1 MSTFPSY
8 TPTSRRFTPGVYPQ
22 KTYRTLS
29 GISARRTFGS
39 SPYGAKLEL
48 EYRNV
53 PDATVNA
60 LLDHYHAQTAANQR
74 FRLSTNLTAGMSSAV
89 AAEVTSLTADRGNL
103 RWEYAQP
110 PQVES
115 IRPGIYDMT
124 VTLVGEIRNT
134 TTDDA

>member
-1 MSTFPSY
+1 MTAFPSY

-22 KTYRTLS
+22 KTYRSLS
-29 GISARRTFGS
+29 GIVARRTFGN

-48 EYRNV
+48 EYSNV

-60 LLDHYHAQTAANQR
+60 LLDHYHSQTASNRR
-74 FRLSTNLTAGMSSAV
+74 FRLSANITAGMSTAV
-89 AAEVTSLTADRGNL
+89 AGEVTGLTADRGNL
-103 RWEYAQP
+103 RWEYEQP

-115 IRPGIYDMT
+115 IRPGIYRIN
-124 VTLVGEIRNT
+124 VSLLGEIRNT